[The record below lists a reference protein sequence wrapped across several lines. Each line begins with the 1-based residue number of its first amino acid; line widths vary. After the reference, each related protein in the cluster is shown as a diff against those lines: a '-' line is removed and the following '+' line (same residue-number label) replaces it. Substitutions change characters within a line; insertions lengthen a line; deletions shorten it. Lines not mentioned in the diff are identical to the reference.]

1 MSDHPPMSLDPALL
15 RIDPSAFVATGAVLI
30 GDVHVGPEA
39 SIWFGAVVR
48 GDCEQI
54 RIGARTNLQDGTIVH
69 ADLGFPCLIGVD
81 VTVGHRCVLHG
92 ARINDRCLIGM
103 SSTLMNGAVLG
114 EECIVGAGAL
124 VTEGKQIPPRSLVM
138 GVPARVVRQLT
149 EANLRLLREGAEHY
163 VAAAREY
170 AAAGYGR
177 AGRQAGRPGSR
188 LG

>member
-1 MSDHPPMSLDPALL
+1 MSLDPALL